1 MMGDLT
7 LPSEDALYRFGLLA
21 LLVLAAPV
29 SAHEY
34 WLTTN
39 TWRCAAGDSVVV
51 RAMVGTGFRGE
62 LKPYTP
68 KRVVRFTFEGT
79 RALDLTSVGVNG
91 EPVWARVTPSD
102 ALGGVVCYE
111 SNGTYIELPPADF
124 DRYLKLEGLSGPLAA
139 RARPGASAPPGR
151 EVYRRSCK
159 TWIRGT
165 DAARI
170 TRAYGLPLE
179 LVPDADPA
187 ASASK
192 VGFRVL
198 YEGKPLAD
206 ALVRA
211 WLRPASA
218 AESDSL
224 GPSASARTDASG
236 RVTLSLKGDGR
247 WLVSTVHMVPSPDPK
262 LADWQ
267 STWASLTFRR

>member
-7 LPSEDALYRFGLLA
+7 LPAEDALYRFCLLA
-21 LLVLAAPV
+21 LLVLAEPA

-34 WLTTN
+34 WLSTN
-39 TWRCAAGDSVVV
+39 TWRCAPGDSVVV
-51 RAMVGTGFRGE
+51 RSLVGTGFRGE

-79 RALDLTSVGVNG
+79 RALDLTPVGVNG
-91 EPVWARVTPSD
+91 ESVWARVTPTD
-102 ALGGVVCYE
+102 ALGAVVCYE
-111 SNGTYIELPPADF
+111 SNGTYIELPAAEF
-124 DRYLKLEGLSGPLAA
+124 DRYLKLEGLTAPLAA
-139 RARPGASAPPGR
+139 RARLGDSAPPGR

-170 TRAYGLPLE
+170 TRTYGLPLE

-187 ASASK
+187 SASR

-211 WLRPASA
+211 WRRPASV

-224 GPSASARTDASG
+224 GPAASARTDASG
-236 RVTLSLKGDGR
+236 RVTLSLAGEGR